1 MTRIIQ
7 LKIQGKKKK
16 IYVVYIHVK
25 SDIEAKPQIKSEGLY
40 TEASTAETIHESQS
54 DVFEFVA
61 VAAGG

>member
-1 MTRIIQ
+1 M
-7 LKIQGKKKK
+7 
-16 IYVVYIHVK
+16 YIHVK